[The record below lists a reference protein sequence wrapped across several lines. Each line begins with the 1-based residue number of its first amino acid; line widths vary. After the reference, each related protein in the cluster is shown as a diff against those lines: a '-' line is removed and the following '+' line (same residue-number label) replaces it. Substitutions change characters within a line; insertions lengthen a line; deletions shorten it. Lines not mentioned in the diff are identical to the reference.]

1 MTYRSLLAIL
11 LIVMIGPKLFA
22 QGGGAPQNSLLPAI
36 DPQDIEIRSEFKARF
51 PGLRRQPILGFN
63 PKPRVFRIDP
73 NRLPFMESPE
83 QAVASIST
91 TQLDRPLPPAQ
102 TILRTPARTNAYLRA
117 GIGNYF
123 TPELEAYVLRRMD
136 ENSLISGNVNFRS
149 SDGHLDYQDS
159 GFRNFDVNGLYS
171 KKLKNNKR
179 LSVKADLFN
188 DFNHIFDLVATV
200 PNDNSGTA
208 KKGYLGLNAGF
219 ILSGNKNVLEGWEYY
234 LNLASTGID
243 LSAPNAVLKGDIN
256 EQNLQTGFEKNWAGP
271 KLNETFATKIDLKA
285 GNYTSEGVGNTQWVD
300 VEWSLGYNMLFNYK
314 TKVNLSGGLGYI
326 ADGFNNKVLLVTN
339 SSVDHSVNN
348 KFSIKGA
355 IFANP
360 EMKTAWE
367 HHQTNRFL
375 NASTKLEYEYSYGAE
390 GGVEFT
396 PLMGTKLFGLIRFE
410 NVSNKAFYFREVQN
424 FGANLEALYY
434 SINYADATIFELKTG
449 ITQQLITDKLWFDG
463 NIYARRPKLKNAG
476 DIPFEERLGGEA
488 AVSFKP
494 AKKITV
500 QTWADFKGEREDSF
514 NAQNLSGF
522 VLVNAGADYEINSKF
537 GVYFKVLNI
546 LGEKYEIW
554 QGYEERPFQIFGGV
568 KLKL

>member
-1 MTYRSLLAIL
+1 MTYKSLLAIL
-11 LIVMIGPKLFA
+11 LIIMIGPKLFA

-91 TQLDRPLPPAQ
+91 TQLDRPSPPLQ
-102 TILRTPARTNAYLRA
+102 NILRTPARTNAYLRA
-117 GIGNYF
+117 GIGNYI
-123 TPELEAYVLRRMD
+123 TPEIEGYILRRMN

-159 GFRNFDVNGLYS
+159 GFRYFDVNGLYS
-171 KKLKNNKR
+171 KKLKNNTR
-179 LSVKADLFN
+179 VAVKADFYN
-188 DFNHIFDLVATV
+188 DFNRIFDLAATV

-208 KKGYLGLNAGF
+208 KKDYLGLNAGF
-219 ILSGNKNVLEGWEYY
+219 ILSGNKNVLEGWEYF

-243 LSAPNAVLKGDIN
+243 LSAPNTAFKGEISEQSLK
-256 EQNLQTGFEKNWAGP
+256 TGFEKNWAGS
-271 KLNETFATKIDLKA
+271 KLNETLSTRIDLKA
-285 GNYTSEGVGNTQWVD
+285 GNYTSESVGNTQWVD
-300 VEWSLGYNMLFNYK
+300 VEWNLGYNMLFNYK
-314 TKVNLSGGLGYI
+314 TKISISGGLGYI
-326 ADGFNNKVLLVTN
+326 ADGFNNKVLFVTN

-348 KFSIKGA
+348 KFSIKA
-355 IFANP
+355 SVFATP

-375 NASTKLEYEYSYGAE
+375 NASTQLEYEYTYGAE
-390 GGVEFT
+390 GGIEFT
-396 PLMGTKLFGLIRFE
+396 PIMGTKLFGLLRFE
-410 NVSNKAFYFREVQN
+410 NISNKAFYTREEQN
-424 FGANLEALYY
+424 FGGNLEPLYY
-434 SINYADATIFELKTG
+434 DVNYGNASVFELKTG

-463 NIYARRPKLKNAG
+463 NVYARRPKLKNAG

-488 AVSFKP
+488 AISFKP
-494 AKKITV
+494 ANKFTV
-500 QTWADFKGEREDSF
+500 QSWANFKGEREGTN
-514 NAQNLSGF
+514 NAQKLSGF

-554 QGYEERPFQIFGGV
+554 QGYEERPFQIFGGI